1 MRIISLCPS
10 NSEIL
15 FAIGAGDQVV
25 AVEKWTDHPPEA
37 SRLPKVGSEM
47 DVDMDAVEALEP
59 DLVLA
64 SLSVPGMEKNVQA
77 LEARKIPHMVLNP
90 NDIEGIYSDI
100 IVVGEAVGRE
110 EEALALVRSMQAE
123 IAELKGINSGRP
135 RAARVYVEWWP
146 KPAITPGRKT
156 WTNEMI
162 EIAGGT
168 NIFRDL
174 AAPSGPVTYDAV
186 KDRDPEIVLLC
197 WCGIHRSEIDPAS
210 LGTREGWSDINAVAR
225 KRIHVVEEGWYGR
238 PGPRIVQGIHQ
249 LAELIQECDTEPAQS
264 PPYS

>member
-25 AVEKWTDHPPEA
+25 AVEKWTDYPPEA
-37 SRLPKVGSEM
+37 ARLPQVGTEM
-47 DVDMDAVEALEP
+47 DVDMEAVEALEP

-77 LEARKIPHMVLNP
+77 LEERGLPHMVLDP
-90 NDIEGIYSDI
+90 RGIEDIYADI
-100 IVVGEAVGRE
+100 VTVGEAVGRE
-110 EEALALVRSMQAE
+110 EEALSLVRAMRAE
-123 IAELKGINSGRP
+123 ISELKGINAGRR
-135 RAARVYVEWWP
+135 RAARIYVEWWP
-146 KPAITPGRKT
+146 KPAISPGRET
-156 WTNEMI
+156 WTTEMI

-168 NIFRDL
+168 NIFDDL
-174 AAPSGPVTYDAV
+174 PAPSGPVQYSDV
-186 KDRDPEIVLLC
+186 VSRDPEIILLC

-210 LGTREGWSDINAVAR
+210 LDSREGWSRINAVAR

-238 PGPRIVQGIHQ
+238 PGPRIVQGIRQ
-249 LAELIQECDTEPAQS
+249 VARLVEACGP
-264 PPYS
+264 